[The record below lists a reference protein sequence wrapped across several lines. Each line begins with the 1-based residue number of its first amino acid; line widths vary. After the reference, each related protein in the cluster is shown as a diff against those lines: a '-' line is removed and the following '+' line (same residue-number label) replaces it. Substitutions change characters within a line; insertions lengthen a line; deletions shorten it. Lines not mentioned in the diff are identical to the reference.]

1 MFENLDFIDNVRT
14 KRKKDP
20 IAQAD
25 TPEKKPRQTA
35 NFLDGVQACTLHKQ
49 LMSYY
54 ITEQDRQYQN
64 RREQAEDDDFYD
76 NIQWDPADA
85 QVLKERG
92 QLPLVY
98 NVLSASVDWVT
109 GTEKRTR
116 TDFKVLPRRK
126 DESEPAQR
134 KTELLKYLSDTSR
147 TPFHKSRAFED
158 AVRVG
163 IGWLEDGFDA
173 EADGEPIFTRYED
186 WRNMLYDSTAMEL
199 DLSDARYVFRHKWV
213 DLDIAEA
220 MFSKRKGLLQRSA
233 TAEQGYYGLD
243 ELSDEISDQ
252 KEIENQH
259 AHAGVGVSNR
269 SEVGGYH
276 RKRVRIVEAWFR
288 RPVETMRMSGGTFSG
303 EIFDPFSQAHRDQLA
318 YREADLVKSVIMRM
332 HVAIFTSAG
341 MLYLGRSPYRHNKY
355 PFTPIWGYRRAK
367 DGLPYGMIRRLKDI
381 QRDVNKRAS
390 KALHILST
398 SKTIMDDD
406 AIDDLDAFLEEVARP
421 DAVIIKK
428 RGTELRI
435 DTDRE
440 LSQGHLELMSRSIA
454 MVQQASGVTDEL
466 LGRRTNASS
475 GIAIQRRQDQG
486 SMSTAKLFDNNIFAQ
501 QVRGEKVLSLVEQFM
516 SEKKAFR
523 ITNKRGQAEFIEVND
538 GLPDNDI
545 TRTKADYVIDE
556 EELRSTQRQAQVD
569 QLMEMVTRMPPQ
581 IGMAFLD
588 LIVQMTD
595 LPYADEIAKRIRS
608 ISKMPDPD
616 ADPNEIPPE
625 QQAAEAAAQKQA
637 QMAEA
642 VAQAEIRTKN
652 AKAARDEAAAT
663 EIQAKIVNTRVDAQG
678 KALTAAGQAVASPS
692 AVTIADHILH
702 ESGFD
707 SRSTMEE
714 TEAAALLEQQKEAE
728 AAGNREAMEGQL
740 LGHSP
745 EELTGA
751 APNGNGI

>member
-1 MFENLDFIDNVRT
+1 MFDLGEKFDNVT
-14 KRKKDP
+14 VKRKESP
-20 IAQAD
+20 IPHID
-25 TPEKKPRQTA
+25 TPEKSPRKPA
-35 NFLDGVQACTLHKQ
+35 DFLDSNQTMALHRQ
-49 LMSYY
+49 LMAYY
-54 ITEQDRQYQN
+54 VTEQDRQFEN

-85 QVLKERG
+85 AVLKERG

-98 NVLSASVDWVT
+98 NVLSSSVDWVT

-126 DESEPAQR
+126 DEGEPAQR
-134 KTELLKYLSDTSR
+134 KTELMKYLSDTSR

-163 IGWLEDGFDA
+163 LGWLEDGYDPQ
-173 EADGEPIFTRYED
+173 ADGEPIFTRYED
-186 WRNMLYDSTAMEL
+186 WRNILYDSTAMEM
-199 DLSDARYVFRHKWV
+199 DLSDARYIFRHKWV

-233 TAEQGYYGLD
+233 TTEQGFYGLD

-252 KEIENQH
+252 KEIENQQMQG
-259 AHAGVGVSNR
+259 GVGSATRDNLI
-269 SEVGGYH
+269 GGYH
-276 RKRVRIVEAWFR
+276 RKRVRIVEAWFQ
-288 RPVETMRMSGGTFSG
+288 RPVETMRLKGGTFNG

-318 YREADLVKSVIMRM
+318 YRETDLVKSVLMRM

-398 SKTIMDDD
+398 SKTIMSDD
-406 AIDDLDAFLEEVARP
+406 AVDDLDAFMEEVARP
-421 DAVIIKK
+421 DAVIVKK
-428 RGTELRI
+428 RGSELTI
-435 DTDRE
+435 SADRD
-440 LSQGHLELMSRSIA
+440 LADGHLELMSRSIA

-466 LGRRTNASS
+466 LGRKTNASS

-486 SMSTAKLFDNNIFAQ
+486 SMATAKLFDNNIFAQ
-501 QVRGEKVLSLVEQFM
+501 QVRGEKLLSLIEQFM

-523 ITNKRGQAEFIEVND
+523 ITNKRGQPEFIEVND
-538 GLPDNDI
+538 GLPANDI

-569 QLMEMVTRMPPQ
+569 QLMEMVTRMPPNVA
-581 IGMAFLD
+581 MVFLD

-595 LPYADEIAKRIRS
+595 LPYAEEIAKRIRS
-608 ISKMPDPD
+608 VTNMADPD
-616 ADPNEIPPE
+616 ADPNEVTPE
-625 QQAAEAAAQKQA
+625 QQAAQEQAAKAAAI
-637 QMAEA
+637 AEQN
-642 VAQAEIRTKN
+642 AQADLRVKH
-652 AKAARDEAAAT
+652 AKAARDEASANQIAT
-663 EIQAKIVNTRVDAQG
+663 KIIGDKVDAQS
-678 KALTAAGQAVASPS
+678 KALTAAGQALSAPS
-692 AVTIADHILH
+692 TIDVADHILH

-707 SRSTMEE
+707 SRSTMEQA
-714 TEAAALLEQQKEAE
+714 EAAALLEQQKQAE
-728 AAGNREAMEGQL
+728 AQGERQAMEGQL

-751 APNGNGI
+751 APNGV